1 MLRRLDIIAQERKAR
16 LLYVVVQ
23 VASFNNF
30 VAQQLNNSFW
40 ARGEIL
46 DTHYSLRKNSL
57 SYFKEHFV
65 THTVR
70 GCLFFFSAYWWTYIV
85 PTFIQICQGS

>member
-1 MLRRLDIIAQERKAR
+1 MLRRLDIITQER
-16 LLYVVVQ
+16 LLYVVVR

-46 DTHYSLRKNSL
+46 DTHYSLRKNGL

-65 THTVR
+65 THILL
-70 GCLFFFSAYWWTYIV
+70 GGAYFF
-85 PTFIQICQGS
+85 